1 MKKGPFVSST
11 RPKSLAVNLEES
23 LYARMLETPVRHSP
37 TSEYSGDRVTA
48 SAIRRVSDSALP
60 LIRLR
65 TDPLE
70 LTRAADVKPA
80 DIAIPKGYEQPDYEE
95 SRERNSY
102 RDDHCDCAAD
112 PCQREP

>member
-1 MKKGPFVSST
+1 MKKGPLVSST

-48 SAIRRVSDSALP
+48 SAIWRVSHRALP
-60 LIRLR
+60 SIELR
-65 TDPLE
+65 TNSLE

-80 DIAIPKGYEQPDYEE
+80 DVAVPKGYEQSDYEE
-95 SRERNSY
+95 SRERDSY
-102 RDDHCDCAAD
+102 RNDHCDCSAD
-112 PCQREP
+112 